1 MHKSEKVVI
10 WFAFLLQH
18 NHPQRCPVNPIS
30 EEHRP
35 VGQRRLTA
43 VPWTMPTSPPTN
55 GPPPPHIALLLP
67 PGPTLPV
74 KSGLPCLT
82 LWIPLLSIGTGKLS
96 IETHLDIFATQFIF
110 WFISGLFSGFVSLFL
125 FFFYLWKFFS
135 QTSKPVE
142 PKASK
147 GVEPKSSKPVEP
159 KSSKPVEPKSSKP
172 VETKRTSKSF
182 ERQNSNERR

>member
-1 MHKSEKVVI
+1 MHNSEKVVI

-18 NHPQRCPVNPIS
+18 NHPQHCPVNLIS

-35 VGQRRLTA
+35 VGQRRPTA
-43 VPWTMPTSPPTN
+43 VPWTTPTSPPTN
-55 GPPPPHIALLLP
+55 GPPPPHIALLPP
-67 PGPTLPV
+67 PGPTPPV
-74 KSGLPCLT
+74 KSGLPCQT

-96 IETHLDIFATQFIF
+96 VETNLNIFAIQFIF
-110 WFISGLFSGFVSLFL
+110 CFIFYFCFFIFN
-125 FFFYLWKFFS
+125 FFFICEKKFS
-135 QTSKPVE
+135 QASKPVE

-147 GVEPKSSKPVEP
+147 GIEP

>member
-1 MHKSEKVVI
+1 MHNSEKVVI

-110 WFISGLFSGFVSLFL
+110 WFISGIFSGFVSLFL
-125 FFFYLWKFFS
+125 FFFFICENFLAKL
-135 QTSKPVE
+135 V
-142 PKASK
+142 
-147 GVEPKSSKPVEP
+147 
-159 KSSKPVEPKSSKP
+159 
-172 VETKRTSKSF
+172 
-182 ERQNSNERR
+182 NLSNRKLAKV